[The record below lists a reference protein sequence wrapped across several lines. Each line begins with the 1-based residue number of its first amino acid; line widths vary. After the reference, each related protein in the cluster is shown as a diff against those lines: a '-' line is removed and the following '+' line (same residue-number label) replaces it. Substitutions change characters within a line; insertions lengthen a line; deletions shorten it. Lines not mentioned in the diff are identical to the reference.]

1 MSNVLGLDAC
11 YGRTYLNMEMAFGS
25 GTNVVDNFYKNT
37 QDKMILMHKC
47 VCVCMCIYVH
57 EWVDIFVF
65 TCLECHHMRLLLASL
80 ELQNDLTNYSPA
92 TISWIR

>member
-47 VCVCMCIYVH
+47 VCVCVYVH

-65 TCLECHHMRLLLASL
+65 TCLECHHMRLFVGIVGV
-80 ELQNDLTNYSPA
+80 TK
-92 TISWIR
+92 